1 LVTARQARRTR
12 EVGGARRRLGAL
24 LALVICGLAGQPA
37 ATAAVRDPVTD
48 GAAEVAGIEDYLNAL
63 RSLRA
68 DFVQINPDGSTATGK
83 LYYERP
89 DKMRLDY
96 DPPSR
101 ILIIA
106 NGWKLVYQDRRLEQV
121 SQLLTSSTPLGFLLE
136 DKVRLSGAVTLTDL
150 KRRAG
155 ELSVTLVQTEEPA
168 QGSIT
173 LVFAEQPLALRRW
186 TVIDPQGYA
195 THIVLD
201 RIETDVPLDNE
212 LFVFRNPKFYPDGRA
227 R

>member
-1 LVTARQARRTR
+1 MRQRRARLRA
-12 EVGGARRRLGAL
+12 GAV
-24 LALVICGLAGQPA
+24 LALVIGGLLGPPA
-37 ATAAVRDPVTD
+37 DAAIRAADTARSED
-48 GAAEVAGIEDYLNAL
+48 VARIESYLNGL

-68 DFVQINPDGSTATGK
+68 DFVQINPDGGTATGK

-101 ILIIA
+101 LLLVA
-106 NGWKLVYQDRRLEQV
+106 NGLTLIYQDRRLKQV
-121 SQLLTSSTPLGFLLE
+121 SRLFTSQTPLGFLLKDE
-136 DKVRLSGAVTLTDL
+136 IRLAGDVTVTVLE
-150 KRRAG
+150 RRGG
-155 ELSVTLVQTEEPA
+155 ELRVTLVQTDEPT

-173 LVFAEQPLALRRW
+173 LAFAEQPFELRRW

-195 THIVLD
+195 THVVLE
-201 RIETDVPLDNE
+201 RLETDVRLDAE
-212 LFVFRNPKFYPDGRA
+212 LFVLRNLEERSQ

>member
-1 LVTARQARRTR
+1 MVTR
-12 EVGGARRRLGAL
+12 EQSLQKVRNARARLGAGIALARL
-24 LALVICGLAGQPA
+24 LAALLGPPA
-37 ATAAVRDPVTD
+37 AAASGDAD
-48 GAAEVAGIEDYLNAL
+48 AAAAEDVAQIEGYLNGL

-68 DFVQINPDGSTATGK
+68 DFVQINPDGGSATGK

-101 ILIIA
+101 LLLVA
-106 NGWKLVYQDRRLEQV
+106 NGLTLIYQDRRLKQV
-121 SQLLTSSTPLGFLLE
+121 SRLFTSQTPLGFLLKDE
-136 DKVRLSGAVTLTDL
+136 IRLDGDVTVTDL
-150 KRRAG
+150 ERRGG
-155 ELSVTLVQTEEPA
+155 ELRVTLVQTDEPT

-173 LVFAEQPLALRRW
+173 LAFAEQPFELRRW

-195 THIVLD
+195 THVVLE
-201 RIETDVPLDNE
+201 RLETDVRLDAE
-212 LFVFRNPKFYPDGRA
+212 LFVLRNLEERSQ

>member
-1 LVTARQARRTR
+1 VAR
-12 EVGGARRRLGAL
+12 
-24 LALVICGLAGQPA
+24 
-37 ATAAVRDPVTD
+37 
-48 GAAEVAGIEDYLNAL
+48 IENYLNGL

-68 DFVQINPDGSTATGK
+68 NFVQINPDGSTATGK

-96 DPPSR
+96 DPPER
-101 ILIIA
+101 LLIIA

-121 SQLLTSSTPLGFLLE
+121 TQLFTSSTPLGFLLE

-173 LVFAEQPLALRRW
+173 LVFAEQPFELRRW

-195 THIVLD
+195 THVVLE
-201 RIETDVPLDNE
+201 RIETDVPLDDE
-212 LFVFRNPKFYPDGRA
+212 LFVFRNPKFYPEERTN
-227 R
+227 

>member
-1 LVTARQARRTR
+1 LVTARHVRRARDRASGK
-12 EVGGARRRLGAL
+12 VALGAL
-24 LALVICGLAGQPA
+24 LALVIWCVAGQPA
-37 ATAAVRDPVTD
+37 AAAVREPAAAS
-48 GAAEVAGIEDYLNAL
+48 AAEVARIENYLNGL

-68 DFVQINPDGSTATGK
+68 NFVQINPDGSTATGK

-96 DPPSR
+96 DPPER
-101 ILIIA
+101 LLIIA

-121 SQLLTSSTPLGFLLE
+121 TQLFTSSTPLGFLLE

-173 LVFAEQPLALRRW
+173 LAFAEQPFELRRW

-195 THIVLD
+195 THVVLE
-201 RIETDVPLDNE
+201 RIETDVPLDDE
-212 LFVFRNPKFYPDGRA
+212 LFVFRNPKFYPEERTN
-227 R
+227 

>member
-1 LVTARQARRTR
+1 LVAREHWLQKMRNAR
-12 EVGGARRRLGAL
+12 ARLGAGIA
-24 LALVICGLAGQPA
+24 LALLLGALVGPPA
-37 ATAAVRDPVTD
+37 AAAIGDA
-48 GAAEVAGIEDYLNAL
+48 GAAAPEDVAQIEGYLNGL

-68 DFVQINPDGSTATGK
+68 NFVQINPDGGTATGK

-101 ILIIA
+101 LLIIA
-106 NGWKLVYQDRRLEQV
+106 NGLTLVYQDRRLKQV
-121 SQLLTSSTPLGFLLE
+121 SRLFTSSTPLGFLLE
-136 DKVRLSGAVTLTDL
+136 DEIRLDGEVTVTDL
-150 KRRAG
+150 ERRGG
-155 ELSVTLVQTEEPA
+155 ELTATLVQTDEPT

-173 LVFAEQPLALRRW
+173 LAFAEQPFELRRW

-195 THIVLD
+195 THVVLE
-201 RIETDVPLDNE
+201 RLETDVRLDAG
-212 LFVFRNPKFYPDGRA
+212 LFVLRNLEERSQ